1 MIHSVSKRVIPLLFV
16 LIIAVTSLA
25 ITASAATTEEEHG
38 GSYGYIIPTD
48 ENLSAQK
55 SSYTFYG
62 NSTTLYFMI
71 FSTGKENSY
80 FNVEIYSTNDYN
92 PDNIVSSYTRD
103 YPAEKGS
110 VPLALDWPFKSN
122 PSGTYY
128 GRCYTS
134 IANGEDQI
142 IDKSTICKFT
152 IKINRLGKETVS
164 LTSVS
169 NTNTGVV
176 VKWTGLSTAVKYRI
190 YRKAANDKSWTAI
203 ANVKAGTTSYT
214 DKNVKSGVKYTY
226 TVKAF
231 DNLYAS
237 LYEKA
242 GLTTVYLT
250 TPKLTP
256 SSPSTSVYP
265 VIKWSKVEGCQGYI
279 VYRKGGSLNDS
290 TKWKQIAKV
299 TNPSTLAYT
308 DKTATSP
315 DWKYTYTI
323 RAYYGSYKSSYDSTG
338 VDYEY
343 VTAPVLKSAS
353 SVYGGIKITWLDTNT
368 IDKKFYIYR
377 KATGEK
383 KWTRIGTSKTTSFI
397 DKKTTNGVT
406 YTYTVRTASSTNASS
421 YDTKGISTMYITTP
435 ELSKISIDKKG
446 KINVSWKAVSG
457 AKGYF
462 VYRRVNDAASW
473 TRVAKITNPKTLT
486 YSDTSQKKSGEK
498 FTYTVR
504 AFNGSY
510 ASYFVTSGISTMF
523 LTMPTVE
530 LKNDYTPESGSCVK
544 VSWNAI
550 TGAKGYR
557 VYRKASTDKTWTM
570 LADDVID
577 KVYYD
582 KTAESGIKYYYT
594 ARAKNGSF
602 LSSYTASNLF
612 TALSTPILTDAVNSD
627 TGVKIIW
634 ESVSGA
640 ENYTVFRR
648 TPSGSWE
655 NIGTTTNS
663 EFIDS
668 SENATKTSYL
678 YTVRANLGDLKSGY
692 MINGIANFVNLESLD
707 VLFEENKES
716 GEAAVTITWKANGA
730 DSYEIY
736 RSENGATATF
746 LASVS
751 ASQAQSYVDKTISQ
765 GYTYTYTVKPIKAN
779 KLAVTRTSEKIKWEF
794 PPIPAVNVLA
804 TPYYANA
811 ELGDRIEIIWDS
823 VNAAETYDIYRKT
836 TDTDWV
842 YLATVSKDDNLSYSD
857 TAIETDVIYYYSVK
871 GISADRDSL
880 FDDKG
885 TEAMLKG
892 PVEPIEDIFAQLS
905 DDPTGN
911 GEKVVTLAWESNE
924 KAALYKIMRKAG
936 PDGEWEFM
944 GLFLSCELLVFTD
957 YSIEQ
962 GVEYTYTVHTY
973 APDRPS
979 VDNMVGKTIIW
990 PSDNPPVEDSTQGE
1004 ESTTPEDTTGNG
1016 ETTTTPDSTEPET
1029 TIPETNE
1036 PETTEPETTTP
1047 DTTVPDSTEPT
1058 TKPED
1063 TTGGSGLDIPDA

>member
-48 ENLSAQK
+48 KNLSAQK

-62 NSTTLYFMI
+62 NSSKLYFMI

-103 YPAEKGS
+103 YPSDKGS
-110 VPLALDWPFKSN
+110 VPLELDWSFKSN

-142 IDKSTICKFT
+142 IDKSTVCKFT

-164 LTSVS
+164 LTSIK
-169 NTNTGVV
+169 NTETGVKI
-176 VKWTGLSTAVKYRI
+176 KWTGLSTAVKYRI
-190 YRKAANDKSWTAI
+190 YRKTEGTSFKKLVD
-203 ANVKAGTTSYT
+203 VKAGTTSYT
-214 DKNVKSGVKYTY
+214 DKTAKVGVQYYY

-231 DNLYAS
+231 DNLYSS
-237 LYEKA
+237 LCEKP
-242 GLTTVYLT
+242 GLTIVRLT
-250 TPKLTP
+250 QPTLTEP
-256 SSPSTSVYP
+256 NTKSSIYP
-265 VIKWSKVEGCQGYI
+265 VIKWSKVQGCQGYYI
-279 VYRKGGSLNDS
+279 YRKGGSLNDS
-290 TKWKQIAKV
+290 SFKKIATIK
-299 TNPSTLAYT
+299 NPDTLSYT
-308 DKTATSP
+308 DKTATSA
-315 DWKYTYTI
+315 DWAYTYTV
-323 RAYYGSYKSSYDSTG
+323 RAYHGKFYSSYNSTG
-338 VDYEY
+338 VDYNCLS
-343 VTAPVLKSAS
+343 APTLKSIK
-353 SVYGGIKITWLDTNT
+353 SVNGGIKFTWLDSNNFTERYSVYRKTDGDKSWKKIANAKGNSYTDKTVKNGVKYYYSIKAVSKTNSST
-368 IDKKFYIYR
+368 YDKK
-377 KATGEK
+377 GL
-383 KWTRIGTSKTTSFI
+383 
-397 DKKTTNGVT
+397 N
-406 YTYTVRTASSTNASS
+406 
-421 YDTKGISTMYITTP
+421 TMYIESPKPEKIEVYKSGNIKVFWNATP
-435 ELSKISIDKKG
+435 NAD
-446 KINVSWKAVSG
+446 
-457 AKGYF
+457 GYY
-462 VYRRVNDAASW
+462 VYRTINGGEIKRI
-473 TRVAKITNPKTLT
+473 AKITNPKTLS
-486 YSDTSQKKSGEK
+486 YKDKEAKKSGE
-498 FTYTVR
+498 TYEYKIR
-504 AFNGSY
+504 AYIGSY
-510 ASYFVTSGISTMF
+510 KSYYSTPALKAMF
-523 LTMPTVE
+523 LSAPTVTA
-530 LKNDYTPESGSCVK
+530 KNDYTPEQGSSIK
-544 VSWNAI
+544 LTWDAI
-550 TGAKGYR
+550 NGATSYTILRKDEKGTDWSVLATNVTG
-557 VYRKASTDKTWTM
+557 KAYHDT
-570 LADDVID
+570 
-577 KVYYD
+577 
-582 KTAESGIKYYYT
+582 TAQSDSKYYY
-594 ARAKNGSF
+594 AVKAVNGKYESKYI
-602 LSSYTASNLF
+602 S
-612 TALSTPILTDAVNSD
+612 TALITVLATPILTDAVNSD
-627 TGVKIIW
+627 TGVKILW
-634 ESVSGA
+634 ESVAGA

-707 VLFEENKES
+707 VLFEENKET
-716 GEAAVTITWKANGA
+716 GEASVTITWKANGA

-746 LASVS
+746 LTSVS

-794 PPIPAVNVLA
+794 PPIPAINVLA

-836 TDTDWV
+836 ADTDWV

-1029 TIPETNE
+1029 TLPETNE